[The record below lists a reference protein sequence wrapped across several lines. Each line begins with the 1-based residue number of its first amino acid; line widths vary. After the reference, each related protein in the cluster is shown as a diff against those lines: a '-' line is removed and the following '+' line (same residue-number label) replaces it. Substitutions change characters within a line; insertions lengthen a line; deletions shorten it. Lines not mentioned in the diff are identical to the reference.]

1 MKNYKLFFDEKALRE
16 WNALDNTIRE
26 QFKKK
31 LKERLIN
38 PCIQKD
44 KLSGIADVYKI
55 KLRETG
61 YRLAYRVNI
70 ENLKIIVFVIGRR
83 DKKLIYKKLQSR
95 L

>member
-31 LKERLIN
+31 LRERLIN
-38 PCIQKD
+38 PCIMKD
-44 KLSGIADVYKI
+44 KLSGITDVYKI
-55 KLRETG
+55 KLREVG
-61 YRLAYRVNI
+61 YRLAYQVNKKK
-70 ENLKIIVFVIGRR
+70 LKIIVLVIGKR